1 MDELAELAELAIFAY
16 PVPGVRVPFYLL
28 TEPTVTMSVDSL
40 VLVVSVMLSVMLIL
54 GEKAHCYEQ
63 QKTR

>member
-16 PVPGVRVPFYLL
+16 PVPGVHVPFYLL

-40 VLVVSVMLSVMLIL
+40 VLVVCVMLAVMLFL
-54 GEKAHCYEQ
+54 DATHCCEQ